1 MQIIIYNDLS
11 LSVCPSPYICLFL
24 ISLSI
29 YIYAIINQSQ
39 SINLSLYFYQSPILP
54 PFCPCFFIHPLNV
67 FLLCVSSLPPHP
79 NLFPYYLSPP
89 PLSLC
94 CSFFMSLPSL
104 SLLPNCLSKYKL
116 VCFGPSSL
124 SSTNLSHSYK
134 FSFAYDLSSV
144 SLLIRRNLI

>member
-67 FLLCVSSLPPHP
+67 FLLCVFS
-79 NLFPYYLSPP
+79 FSPP

-94 CSFFMSLPSL
+94 FSFFMSLPSL